1 MHTVPNVNLH
11 LSYILV
17 SLYHLKPIWVNIY
30 LKVLLRN
37 YTSSIL
43 LLYNA
48 GQDTQNQQKQKQT
61 LFCTKIDFN
70 DHFISYR
77 KGDNSI
83 SITFY
88 NVSTIYQTKNLSSLM
103 LLLLVLYGKSLFVY
117 SWSHSLILFWDFKYR
132 LLSNKLTAYIRYFS
146 LNRGGWKYICQ
157 CIEVPAGYGKQNR
170 VLPIFDT
177 GKSLHFQILYIIQH
191 KS

>member
-11 LSYILV
+11 LSYI
-17 SLYHLKPIWVNIY
+17 SLYHLKPIWLNIY

-48 GQDTQNQQKQKQT
+48 GQDTQNQHKQKQT
-61 LFCTKIDFN
+61 LFCTKIDFKRSF
-70 DHFISYR
+70 HI

-88 NVSTIYQTKNLSSLM
+88 NVSTIYQTKKFNRSSLM
-103 LLLLVLYGKSLFVY
+103 LLPLLLYGKSLFFY

-132 LLSNKLTAYIRYFS
+132 LL
-146 LNRGGWKYICQ
+146 
-157 CIEVPAGYGKQNR
+157 
-170 VLPIFDT
+170 
-177 GKSLHFQILYIIQH
+177 
-191 KS
+191 